1 MGLSE
6 RESMRKGT
14 NEPLVSSKEEMIQI
28 LEALE
33 QDNLLM
39 YAAEDNQVILMW
51 AYKMTTA
58 ALYSTI
64 LFTLQYMISL

>member
-39 YAAEDNQVILMW
+39 YAAEDNQVILM
-51 AYKMTTA
+51 
-58 ALYSTI
+58 
-64 LFTLQYMISL
+64 